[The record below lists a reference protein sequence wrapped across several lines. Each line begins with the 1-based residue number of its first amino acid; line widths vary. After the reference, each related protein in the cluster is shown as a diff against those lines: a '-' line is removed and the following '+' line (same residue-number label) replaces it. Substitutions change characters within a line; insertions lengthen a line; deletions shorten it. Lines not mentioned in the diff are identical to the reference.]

1 MRTDDALFTAYVNRI
16 APQSALATSIVPHDS
31 ARGRAVAARAA
42 LSVFAPRSV
51 LEGLQGTLA
60 NHGVAVGY
68 VEHSINDDGTCV
80 SMRLSEWPLEH
91 VEYDPIQDVLI
102 TYTRDDMGRVPI
114 VHGDSHWIIIRK
126 FGLKPWT
133 QDACVLPGSLLWG
146 AHALGLSDWSATS
159 KSHGQAHVVGEL
171 PEGVP
176 LNDENNNLSADASA
190 FINMLSD
197 VVSGEAGVGIRPF
210 GAKTDFVAN
219 GSNAWQVFS
228 ELTANREKAAARV
241 YLGTDATLGSVG
253 GAPGVDIA
261 TLFGVATT
269 RLQGDLTAIQDALR
283 VGLFEPWTAINY
295 GDSRYAPRLEYQ
307 IPDPD
312 LDAKRKER
320 SDQRARLHDTIKR
333 MREEKLVV
341 SQPVVDALA
350 REFGIAPAP
359 ELANDEQQ
367 TATLVLAPTDVA
379 RVVRVR
385 EARASQG
392 LPPFGDDRDDLTIT
406 ELDART
412 QARADISVNN
422 AENP

>member
-1 MRTDDALFTAYVNRI
+1 
-16 APQSALATSIVPHDS
+16 
-31 ARGRAVAARAA
+31 
-42 LSVFAPRSV
+42 V
-51 LEGLQGTLA
+51 LEGIHGTLA

-68 VEHSINDDGTCV
+68 VEHEPNEAGTCV
-80 SMRLSEWPLEH
+80 AMRLTEWPLEH
-91 VEYDPIQDVLI
+91 VEYDPVREVLV
-102 TYTRDDMGRVPI
+102 TYTRDGMGRVD
-114 VHGDSHWIIIRK
+114 VAHGDGHWIVFRK
-126 FGLKPWT
+126 FGARPWT

-176 LNDENNNLSADASA
+176 LKDESGTLGADASA
-190 FINMLSD
+190 FLDMLSD

-228 ELTANREKAAARV
+228 ELIQNREKAAARI

-269 RLQGDLTAIQDALR
+269 RLQGDLVAIQDALR
-283 VGLFEPWTAINY
+283 VGLYEPWTAINY
-295 GDSRYAPRLEYQ
+295 GNSRYAPRLEYQ

-320 SDQRARLHDTIKR
+320 ADQRARLHDTIKR
-333 MREEKLVV
+333 MREEKLMVA
-341 SQPVVDALA
+341 QDVVDALA
-350 REFGIAPAP
+350 IEYGISPAP
-359 ELANDEQQ
+359 LLANDEQQ

-412 QARADISVNN
+412 QARADIAVD
-422 AENP
+422 ARAK

>member
-16 APQSALATSIVPHDS
+16 APQSALATTITAHES

-42 LSVFAPRSV
+42 LSVFAPRST
-51 LEGLQGTLA
+51 LEGIHGTLA
-60 NHGVAVGY
+60 NHGVAIGY
-68 VEHSINDDGTCV
+68 VVHAPNYAGTCID
-80 SMRLSEWPLEH
+80 MRLTEWPLEH
-91 VEYDPIQDVLI
+91 VEYDPVREILI
-102 TYTRDDMGRVPI
+102 TYTREAVGRVDI
-114 VHGDSHWIIIRK
+114 VHGDGHWIVFRK
-126 FGLKPWT
+126 FGDRPWT

-176 LNDENNNLSADASA
+176 LKDENGDLGADASA
-190 FINMLSD
+190 FLDMLSD

-228 ELTANREKAAARV
+228 ELIQNREKAAARI

-283 VGLFEPWTAINY
+283 VGLYEPWTAINY

-320 SDQRARLHDTIKR
+320 ADQRARLHDTIQR
-333 MREEKLVV
+333 MREEKLIV
-341 SQPVVDALA
+341 SQECIDALA
-350 REFGIAPAP
+350 REYGVSPAP
-359 ELANDEQQ
+359 QLANDEQQ

-412 QARADISVNN
+412 QARADISVD
-422 AENP
+422 AAAK